1 MAPLLAAALFAALSP
16 AACAQAGT
24 DPGTAPGTA
33 PGADKS
39 HPASTPAASPVF
51 DVAAIHQNNSDLSVR
66 SHRSHIYSSPND
78 GNFRTINVSM
88 KTLLEFAYAI
98 PSTRILGGP
107 SWLNSIYFDIDAKA
121 DSSVDGQM
129 QNLSSD
135 AGKLEKQRMVQALL
149 ADRFKLDTHLETR
162 ELPIYVLAAAK
173 SGPKFLDSQAGGT
186 TINGG
191 HGHIQVEGG
200 DNTVALLAEQL
211 AEQVFQFDFG
221 FCEIGQ
227 QLAEALGR
235 PVVDK
240 TGIQGRYK
248 LALEWTPDD
257 RTAPPG
263 GDSASGSPAPDSGP
277 SIFTAL
283 EEQLGLKLESQK
295 GPVQVLVVDH
305 VELPTEN

>member
-1 MAPLLAAALFAALSP
+1 M
-16 AACAQAGT
+16 
-24 DPGTAPGTA
+24 
-33 PGADKS
+33 
-39 HPASTPAASPVF
+39 
-51 DVAAIHQNNSDLSVR
+51 
-66 SHRSHIYSSPND
+66 
-78 GNFRTINVSM
+78 
-88 KTLLEFAYAI
+88 
-98 PSTRILGGP
+98 
-107 SWLNSIYFDIDAKA
+107 
-121 DSSVDGQM
+121 
-129 QNLSSD
+129 
-135 AGKLEKQRMVQALL
+135 
-149 ADRFKLDTHLETR
+149 
-162 ELPIYVLAAAK
+162 
-173 SGPKFLDSQAGGT
+173 
-186 TINGG
+186 
-191 HGHIQVEGG
+191 EGG
-200 DNTVALLAEQL
+200 DNTVALLAE
-211 AEQVFQFDFG
+211 
-221 FCEIGQ
+221 

>member
-16 AACAQAGT
+16 SACAQAGT

-211 AEQVFQFDFG
+211 AE
-221 FCEIGQ
+221 
-227 QLAEALGR
+227 ALGR